1 MATFLLVTA
10 AVVGAT
16 AAVVSSVEQ
25 QKQAEEQA
33 KQVGSAAKNEQLQR
47 LKHLNKQLAAQ
58 RVGVAVSGIAQSSG
72 SNIAAV
78 EAENRQYRIA
88 QGQSATATAIERAP
102 LKTQGRG
109 AMVGGVVGA
118 TAQLSAAGSDWFIL
132 HGGGG
137 K

>member
-10 AVVGAT
+10 AVVGAP

-25 QKQAEEQA
+25 QKRAEEQA

-47 LKHLNKQLAAQ
+47 LKHLNKQPAAQ

-88 QGQSATATAIERAP
+88 QGQSATATAIERAR

-118 TAQLSAAGSDWFIL
+118 TA
-132 HGGGG
+132 
-137 K
+137 

>member
-88 QGQSATATAIERAP
+88 QGQSATATAIERAR